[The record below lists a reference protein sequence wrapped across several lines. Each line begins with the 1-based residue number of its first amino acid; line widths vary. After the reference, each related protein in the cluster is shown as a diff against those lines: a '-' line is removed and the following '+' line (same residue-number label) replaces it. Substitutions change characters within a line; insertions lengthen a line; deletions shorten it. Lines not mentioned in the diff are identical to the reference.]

1 MFIDDTRIACIS
13 TLTIDLTGEF
23 SRKDRVSVQK
33 LCDPVLVDGVSA
45 LRKILHQH
53 LLLTHF

>member
-1 MFIDDTRIACIS
+1 MVIDTRIACLS
-13 TLTIDLTGEF
+13 TLTVDLTGEF
-23 SRKDRVSVQK
+23 SRKDRVSIQK
-33 LCDPVLVDGVSA
+33 LCDSVLVDGVSA